1 METKF
6 IEGTDEKYSIRED
19 GQVTRNWTCR
29 RGKYKPGKKVFSKRV
44 MKVINHGNNYLASRL
59 LVNNKQV
66 VIILKNALYE
76 YFIGK
81 IPPNHKV
88 VYNKSTF
95 PINLADLQ
103 LVKQDKNSKIN
114 MRKRFSRYKEELSK
128 AYIANLLSIKVKQLS
143 NELYEHHKNLVLFKR
158 QIAKE
163 HNIKISS
170 LK

>member
-1 METKF
+1 MREKF

-29 RGKYKPGKKVFSKRV
+29 RGKYKPGKKVFSKRI
-44 MKVINHGNNYLASRL
+44 MKVINHGANYLAASL

-66 VIILKNALYE
+66 VIILKNTLYE

-114 MRKRFSRYKEELSK
+114 IKKRFNKYREEVSK
-128 AYIANLLSIKVKQLS
+128 IYIANLLSIKVKQLS
-143 NELYEHHKNLVLFKR
+143 NELYEHHKNLILLKR
-158 QIAKE
+158 QISKE
-163 HNIKISS
+163 HNIKINT
-170 LK
+170 LR